1 LKTKENKLETTLI
14 LIKPDGVQ
22 RSLSGEI
29 LQRLERSGLKIS
41 GLKLLHVNE
50 SLAKRHYAEHEG
62 KPFFNDLVEYICSAP
77 VIALALSG
85 PNAIQK
91 SRSLIGKTN
100 PLDSEPGTIRGDF
113 GLEISRNLIHGSA
126 SVDDANREIDIFFNK
141 NEIIDYKKS
150 TDTWVV
156 ES

>member
-1 LKTKENKLETTLI
+1 METTLI

-29 LQRLERSGLKIS
+29 IQRLERSGLKIS
-41 GLKLLHVNE
+41 GLKLLHVDE
-50 SLAKRHYAEHEG
+50 ALAKKHYAEHDG

-77 VIALALSG
+77 IIALAISG
-85 PNAIQK
+85 PNAVQK
-91 SRSLIGKTN
+91 TRSLIGKTN
-100 PLDSEPGTIRGDF
+100 PLEYEPGTIRGDF

-126 SVDDANREIDIFFNK
+126 STEDAEREVNIFFEK
-141 NEIIDYKKS
+141 NEIISYKKS
-150 TDTWVV
+150 TDNWVL

>member
-1 LKTKENKLETTLI
+1 METTLI

-29 LQRLERSGLKIS
+29 LSRLEKSRLKIR
-41 GLKLLHVNE
+41 GLKLLHVDE
-50 SLAKRHYAEHEG
+50 KLAKQHYAEHEG

-77 VIALALSG
+77 IIALALTG
-85 PNAIQK
+85 PNAVQK

-100 PLDSEPGTIRGDF
+100 PLESEPGTIRGDF

-126 SVDDANREIDIFFNK
+126 SIEDAEREVNIFFAK
-141 NEIIDYKKS
+141 DEIINYSKA
-150 TDTWVV
+150 TDSWVV
-156 ES
+156 E

>member
-1 LKTKENKLETTLI
+1 LETTLI

-85 PNAIQK
+85 PNAVQK

-126 SVDDANREIDIFFNK
+126 SVDDANREVDIFFNK

-156 ES
+156 EL

>member
-1 LKTKENKLETTLI
+1 METTLI

-85 PNAIQK
+85 PNAVQK

-126 SVDDANREIDIFFNK
+126 SVDDANREVDIFFNK

-156 ES
+156 EL

>member
-1 LKTKENKLETTLI
+1 METTLI

-29 LQRLERSGLKIS
+29 IQRLERSGLKIS
-41 GLKLLHVNE
+41 GLKLLHVDE
-50 SLAKRHYAEHEG
+50 ALAKKHYAEHDG

-77 VIALALSG
+77 IIALAISG
-85 PNAIQK
+85 PNAVQK
-91 SRSLIGKTN
+91 TRTLIGKTN
-100 PLDSEPGTIRGDF
+100 PLESEPGTIRGDF

-126 SVDDANREIDIFFNK
+126 STEDAEREVNIFFEK
-141 NEIIDYKKS
+141 NEIISYKKS
-150 TDTWVV
+150 TDNWVL

>member
-1 LKTKENKLETTLI
+1 METTLI

-29 LQRLERSGLKIS
+29 LSRLEKSGLKIC
-41 GLKLLHVNE
+41 GLKLIHVDE
-50 SLAKRHYAEHEG
+50 KLAKQHYAEHEG

-77 VIALALSG
+77 IIALALTG
-85 PNAIQK
+85 PNAVQK

-100 PLDSEPGTIRGDF
+100 PLESEPGTIRGDF

-126 SVDDANREIDIFFNK
+126 SIEDAEREVNIFFAK
-141 NEIIDYKKS
+141 DEIINYIKA
-150 TDTWVV
+150 TDSWVV
-156 ES
+156 E

>member
-1 LKTKENKLETTLI
+1 METTLI

-85 PNAIQK
+85 PNAVQK

-126 SVDDANREIDIFFNK
+126 SVDDANREVDSFFNK

-156 ES
+156 EL

>member
-1 LKTKENKLETTLI
+1 METTLI

>member
-1 LKTKENKLETTLI
+1 METTLI

-85 PNAIQK
+85 PNAVQK

-126 SVDDANREIDIFFNK
+126 SVADANREIDIFFNK

-156 ES
+156 EL

>member
-1 LKTKENKLETTLI
+1 METTLI

-126 SVDDANREIDIFFNK
+126 SVADANREIDIFFNK

>member
-1 LKTKENKLETTLI
+1 LETTLI

>member
-1 LKTKENKLETTLI
+1 METTLI

-29 LQRLERSGLKIS
+29 IQRLERSGLKII
-41 GLKLLHVNE
+41 GLKLLHVDE
-50 SLAKRHYAEHEG
+50 ALAKKHYAEHDG

-77 VIALALSG
+77 IIALAISG
-85 PNAIQK
+85 PNAVQK
-91 SRSLIGKTN
+91 TRTLIGKTN
-100 PLDSEPGTIRGDF
+100 PLESEPGTIRGDF

-126 SVDDANREIDIFFNK
+126 STEDAEREVNIFFEK
-141 NEIIDYKKS
+141 NEIINYKKS
-150 TDTWVV
+150 TDNWVL

>member
-1 LKTKENKLETTLI
+1 METTLI

-29 LQRLERSGLKIS
+29 IQRLERSGLKIT
-41 GLKLLHVNE
+41 GLKLLHVDE
-50 SLAKRHYAEHEG
+50 ALAKKHYAEHDG

-77 VIALALSG
+77 IIALAISG
-85 PNAIQK
+85 PNAVQK
-91 SRSLIGKTN
+91 TRTLIGKTN
-100 PLDSEPGTIRGDF
+100 PLESEPGTIRGDF

-126 SVDDANREIDIFFNK
+126 STEDAEREVNIFFEK
-141 NEIIDYKKS
+141 NEIINYKKS
-150 TDTWVV
+150 TDNWVL

>member
-1 LKTKENKLETTLI
+1 METTLI

-100 PLDSEPGTIRGDF
+100 PLESEPGTIRGDF

-156 ES
+156 EL

>member
-1 LKTKENKLETTLI
+1 MTERKKTYVMV
-14 LIKPDGVQ
+14 KPDGVQ

-113 GLEISRNLIHGSA
+113 GLEISRNLIQI
-126 SVDDANREIDIFFNK
+126 N
-141 NEIIDYKKS
+141 
-150 TDTWVV
+150 
-156 ES
+156 